1 MASLEELRLTF
12 RICVNGNHAQIDFH
26 LLIKFGF
33 NSYSE
38 TNFFGVQLGIIIL
51 NRHWEV
57 I

>member
-51 NRHWEV
+51 NSTGK
-57 I
+57 